1 MFVPV
6 LLFSFAGIV
15 VALGSLFNNATIF
28 GSLANPTTGW
38 YKVWDTISAG
48 GWTVFNQECLL
59 FVVGLPIG
67 LANKSRGRAAMEA
80 LITYLTF
87 NYFVGAMLSHWGAFF
102 GVPNFNKIQIT
113 ANATN
118 GGLTEIA
125 GIKTLDTNIVFSLII
140 AGIVVYL
147 HNHYFDKKLPE
158 WLGTF
163 QGSTYVYF
171 LGFFV
176 MIPVAFLTCLIW
188 PKVQLG
194 INSMQ
199 HFIVSSGFVGIWIYS
214 FLNRVLIPTGLH
226 HLVYIPFQFGP
237 AVVAGGLQPYW
248 LKHLTE
254 YAASTKPLSQIASVE
269 GFQLYGNE
277 KVFLVPFICWAFYAT
292 AKKNKKKQI
301 AILGSTGSI
310 GTQALQVIEE
320 HPDLYEPYALTAN
333 NRVDLLVAQARK
345 FQPEVVVIAN
355 EAKYA
360 ELKEAL
366 SDLPIKVYAGTDAI
380 CQIVEAGPIDM
391 VLTAMVGYAG
401 LKPTMNAIRARKA
414 IALANKETLVVAG
427 ELINQLAQQ
436 YRTPILPVDSEHSAV
451 FQCLAGEVGNP
462 IEKVILTASG
472 GPFRTYTLEQL
483 KTVTKTQALKHPN
496 WEMGA
501 KITIDSASM
510 MNKGFEVIEAKWLF
524 GVQPGQIEV
533 VVHPQSVIHSMVQ
546 FEDGAVKAQL
556 GMPDMRLPIQY
567 AFSYPD
573 RICSSFDRLDF
584 TQCTNLTFEQPDT
597 KRFRNLALA
606 YEAMYRGG
614 NMPCIVNAANEVV
627 VASFLKDGISFLG
640 MSDVI
645 EKTMEQ
651 AAFVA
656 NPSYEDYVATDEE
669 ARRIASELVRRQN
682 PQK

>member
-1 MFVPV
+1 MMQKLQRFGAAMFVPV

-292 AKKNKKKQI
+292 AKKNKKKQT
-301 AILGSTGSI
+301 S
-310 GTQALQVIEE
+310 ALLI
-320 HPDLYEPYALTAN
+320 PAALTS
-333 NRVDLLVAQARK
+333 V
-345 FQPEVVVIAN
+345 F
-355 EAKYA
+355 
-360 ELKEAL
+360 
-366 SDLPIKVYAGTDAI
+366 AGIT
-380 CQIVEAGPIDM
+380 EPIDFTYLFAAP
-391 VLTAMVGYAG
+391 VLWIVYSVMAA
-401 LKPTMNAIRARKA
+401 TMNTVMWCFGLRGLMSDGAIG
-414 IALANKETLVVAG
+414 IASMNWLPLWANHWHIYVMQFIVG
-427 ELINQLAQQ
+427 I
-436 YRTPILPVDSEHSAV
+436 V
-451 FQCLAGEVGNP
+451 FGLLTYFIFKIM
-462 IEKVILTASG
+462 IEKI
-472 GPFRTYTLEQL
+472 
-483 KTVTKTQALKHPN
+483 
-496 WEMGA
+496 
-501 KITIDSASM
+501 
-510 MNKGFEVIEAKWLF
+510 
-524 GVQPGQIEV
+524 
-533 VVHPQSVIHSMVQ
+533 
-546 FEDGAVKAQL
+546 
-556 GMPDMRLPIQY
+556 
-567 AFSYPD
+567 
-573 RICSSFDRLDF
+573 
-584 TQCTNLTFEQPDT
+584 
-597 KRFRNLALA
+597 
-606 YEAMYRGG
+606 
-614 NMPCIVNAANEVV
+614 
-627 VASFLKDGISFLG
+627 
-640 MSDVI
+640 
-645 EKTMEQ
+645 
-651 AAFVA
+651 
-656 NPSYEDYVATDEE
+656 
-669 ARRIASELVRRQN
+669 
-682 PQK
+682 

>member
-292 AKKNKKKQI
+292 AKKNKKKQTSALLIPAALLWIVYSVMAATMNTVMWCFGLRGLMSDGAIGI
-301 AILGSTGSI
+301 ASMNWLPLWANHWHIYVMQFIVGIVFGLLTYFIFKIMIEKFNYVTPGREADDEDVKLINKKEYKEKMAQQKAAQQATGVDASDPYIARAQAYLELLGGPNNIEELSSCATRLRVTVKDPDKLGSDAQFRANKAVNVVHHGKAI
-310 GTQALQVIEE
+310 QVIVGLDVAQVLERMQTLIE
-320 HPDLYEPYALTAN
+320 KAGQSTKVSQEQDPEVEQAIGFI
-333 NRVDLLVAQARK
+333 DLLGGRDNIKKLISCSTRIRVEVYDLSKVADDAHFK
-345 FQPEVVVIAN
+345 DLGAHEVTRRDNEIDIVIGLNADSIVD
-355 EAKYA
+355 KM
-360 ELKEAL
+360 KE
-366 SDLPIKVYAGTDAI
+366 
-380 CQIVEAGPIDM
+380 
-391 VLTAMVGYAG
+391 
-401 LKPTMNAIRARKA
+401 
-414 IALANKETLVVAG
+414 
-427 ELINQLAQQ
+427 
-436 YRTPILPVDSEHSAV
+436 
-451 FQCLAGEVGNP
+451 
-462 IEKVILTASG
+462 
-472 GPFRTYTLEQL
+472 
-483 KTVTKTQALKHPN
+483 
-496 WEMGA
+496 
-501 KITIDSASM
+501 
-510 MNKGFEVIEAKWLF
+510 
-524 GVQPGQIEV
+524 
-533 VVHPQSVIHSMVQ
+533 
-546 FEDGAVKAQL
+546 
-556 GMPDMRLPIQY
+556 
-567 AFSYPD
+567 
-573 RICSSFDRLDF
+573 
-584 TQCTNLTFEQPDT
+584 
-597 KRFRNLALA
+597 
-606 YEAMYRGG
+606 
-614 NMPCIVNAANEVV
+614 NM
-627 VASFLKDGISFLG
+627 
-640 MSDVI
+640 
-645 EKTMEQ
+645 
-651 AAFVA
+651 
-656 NPSYEDYVATDEE
+656 
-669 ARRIASELVRRQN
+669 
-682 PQK
+682 